1 MKDIK
6 VVFMGTP
13 EFSVPVLEGLIENY
27 QVIGVVSQPDR
38 KVGRKQEV
46 VFSPVKQVAISHDIP
61 VFQPEK
67 IRVDYEDILDLKPD
81 IIITDIRMPEI
92 DGLEMI
98 EIINEIAAAT
108 TGNIKTK
115 FIILSGYEDFEYARR
130 AMRSGVQEYIVKPVD
145 DEELYAA
152 LLRTKRR
159 ILNQTNTPVPS
170 VEILSAYE
178 LTDKNNPAARNTYK
192 AIELIH
198 SYYIGGI
205 TIENAAQALSLSAG
219 YLSRIFKQETSYTF
233 TDYLT
238 RYRIQKATQLLQN
251 DSIKIYDVADLVGY
265 TDPRYFGQI
274 FKKLTGYT
282 PKEYRELI
290 FQQTKN

>member
-1 MKDIK
+1 MTTVL
-6 VVFMGTP
+6 VVEDEPLIRKEIVETTDWSSLGCHCTA
-13 EFSVPVLEGLIENY
+13 EACCGKEGIEQYN
-27 QVIGVVSQPDR
+27 
-38 KVGRKQEV
+38 
-46 VFSPVKQVAISHDIP
+46 HW
-61 VFQPEK
+61 
-67 IRVDYEDILDLKPD
+67 KPD

-159 ILNQTNTPVPS
+159 ILNQTNTPAPS